1 MWQSRYTDTYYL
13 SVKAS
18 AETEAAGQCGI
29 DANGPIYL
37 EVYRL
42 DTSDHGSVILVGE
55 YSNVANVFVCFFT
68 KY

>member
-55 YSNVANVFVCFFT
+55 YSNVANVFFVFFN
-68 KY
+68 